1 MITPLGSKTIEEYRE
16 RLTNLSKRKIEKV
29 NLSAKEDVNKIVTQL
44 TVEVDKGLLLARR
57 GEETVIII
65 EKATENLKDTYD
77 GMLKQQT
84 EALKTFDK
92 LETELGKIGKQIT
105 DLGLNPNEVDYFQKA
120 IQESNKLYKK
130 YTSTSKYWIE
140 KIKLLV

>member
-1 MITPLGSKTIEEYRE
+1 MITPLGCKTIEEYRG

-44 TVEVDKGLLLARR
+44 TVEVDKGLLLATR

-65 EKATENLKDTYD
+65 EKATENLKKTYD

-84 EALKTFDK
+84 EAEKTFAK
-92 LETELGKIGKQIT
+92 LEAELGKIGKQIT

>member
-29 NLSAKEDVNKIVTQL
+29 NLSVKEDINKIVTQL

-84 EALKTFDK
+84 EALTTFDK
-92 LETELGKIGKQIT
+92 LESELGKLGKQIKA
-105 DLGLNPNEVDYFQKA
+105 LGLNPNEVPYFQKA